1 MGALKIR
8 CRFDCCL
15 AGLAVLGRPFRTMS
29 TGVSHPMPQFLL
41 VMRRPG
47 ELGISKTRRLG
58 GKILMAHRTKNVSED
73 RFTRINMKQD
83 LKEFSLIP
91 RRANAWEWPATS
103 AVFR

>member
-15 AGLAVLGRPFRTMS
+15 AGLAVLGRPFRTVS

-47 ELGISKTRRLG
+47 ELEYL
-58 GKILMAHRTKNVSED
+58 E
-73 RFTRINMKQD
+73 KQEVGRKD
-83 LKEFSLIP
+83 FHGPPHEKCL
-91 RRANAWEWPATS
+91 
-103 AVFR
+103 